1 MTSRYLSIALF
12 IALFSLSANAAN
24 YWNDVPA
31 ASIQTTGE
39 RVIKPEKFRTLSL
52 NIPEM
57 KTLLQSAPL
66 EKNVHPKNSNSV
78 ISLPMPDG
86 TFLRFKFVDS
96 PIMEDGLAAQFP
108 EIKTYLGQG
117 IDDPYSSVRFD
128 MTPLGFHA
136 MIFSERGTVFIDP
149 YAKGDNFNYQS
160 YFKSDFHSDKKMS
173 CEAIDNW
180 DGKPK
185 QAPHTTDVIA
195 EGQLRTYRTVVACT
209 GEYAAYFG
217 GTVNAAMAAIVVSM
231 NRVNG
236 VYENEVSVR
245 MVLVANNSSVV
256 YTNASTDPYTNAN
269 GNTMLGQNQ
278 TTCDNVIGTANY
290 DMGHVFSTGGGG
302 VAYLGCVCVAGNKA
316 RGVTGDS
323 APVGDPYDIDY
334 VAHEMGHQ
342 FGGNHSFNSQ
352 TSSCG
357 GGNRNNN
364 TAFEPGSGSTIMAYA
379 GICGADDLQPH
390 SDPYFHVKNLDEII
404 AYTSVGSGNSCPV
417 TTTTGNL
424 NPVVTVPNGG
434 FTIPISTPFELTGS
448 ATDGNSDPLK
458 YCWEEYDLGPA
469 GTANNPSGNAPI
481 FRSFNPVTS
490 GTRVFPKVSNLI
502 NNTTTIGELL
512 PTYARNLSFRL
523 TARDYR
529 AGGGGIGY
537 SALSFS
543 VSAGAG
549 PFLVTSPNTA
559 ITWNMHSPQTV
570 TWNVAN
576 TSAAPVSAANVDI
589 FLSTDGGNTFPTTLA
604 TGVPNNGSA
613 SVTLPNIQNSSC
625 RIKVKAS
632 NNIFFDISNTN
643 FTITNVVG
651 IGNVNAA
658 PLTFNLAQ
666 NYPNPF
672 NPTTLIN
679 FTIPKTA
686 NVTLKVYDMKGEL
699 VTALID
705 GILTTEGNY
714 SYEFDGSKLA
724 SGMYFYKIEA
734 GQYSETKKMILV
746 K

>member
-1 MTSRYLSIALF
+1 MISRYFFAVVF
-12 IALFSLSANAAN
+12 IALFSLGANAAN
-24 YWNDVPA
+24 YWNDVPEA
-31 ASIQTTGE
+31 NMQITGE
-39 RVIKPEKFRTLSL
+39 RVIKPIKYRTLNL
-52 NIPEM
+52 NVNDLKP
-57 KTLLQSAPL
+57 LLTAAPL

-86 TFLRFKFVDS
+86 TFLRFSFVQS

-128 MTPLGFHA
+128 LTPLGFHA
-136 MIFSERGTVFIDP
+136 MAFTSKGTVFIDP
-149 YAKGDNFNYQS
+149 AAKFDNFNYIS
-160 YFKSDFHSDKKMS
+160 YYKSDFRTDKNMS
-173 CEAIDNW
+173 CEVIDNGNN
-180 DGKPK
+180 DKKTIPFN
-185 QAPHTTDVIA
+185 PDMLA
-195 EGQLRTYRTVVACT
+195 EGQLRTYRTVVACS
-209 GEYAAYFG
+209 GEYASYFG
-217 GTVNAAMAAIVVSM
+217 GTVSAAMAAIVVSM

-236 VYENEVSVR
+236 VYEKEVSVR
-245 MVLVANNSSVV
+245 MVLVSNNSSVV
-256 YTNASTDPYTNAN
+256 YTNSSTDPYTNSN

-278 TTCDNVIGTANY
+278 TTCDNIIGSANY
-290 DMGHVFSTGGGG
+290 DIGHVFSTGGGG

-316 RGVTGDS
+316 RGVTGS
-323 APVGDPYDIDY
+323 PAPVGDPYDIDY

-342 FGGNHSFNSQ
+342 FGGNHSFNSV

-390 SDPYFHVKNLDEII
+390 SDPYFHTKNLDEII
-404 AYTSVGSGNSCPV
+404 AYTSVGGGNSCPV
-417 TTTTGNL
+417 TTTTGNH
-424 NPVVTVPNGG
+424 NPVVTVPTGG

-448 ATDGNSDPLK
+448 ATDVDNDALT
-458 YCWEEYDLGPA
+458 YCWEEYDLGPS
-469 GTANNPSGNAPI
+469 GSPNSPSGNAPI
-481 FRSFNPVTS
+481 FRSFNPVTN

-502 NNTTTIGELL
+502 NNTSTIGEIL
-512 PTYARNLSFRL
+512 PTYARNLQFRL
-523 TARDYR
+523 TARDNKT
-529 AGGGGIGY
+529 GGGGTGL
-537 SALSFS
+537 SALSFA
-543 VSAGAG
+543 VTAGAG

-559 ITWNMHSPQTV
+559 VTWNMHQQQTV

-604 TGVPNNGSA
+604 AGVPNNGSA
-613 SVTLPNIQNSSC
+613 LVTLPNIQNSQA

-651 IGNVNAA
+651 VGNSNSTA
-658 PLTFNLAQ
+658 LTFALNQ
-666 NYPNPF
+666 NFPNPF
-672 NPTTLIN
+672 NPTTMIN
-679 FTIPKTA
+679 FTIPKMSS
-686 NVTLKVYDMKGEL
+686 VTLKVYDMRGNL
-699 VTALID
+699 VAALINNE
-705 GILTTEGNY
+705 LRTEGNY
-714 SYEFDGSKLA
+714 SMEFDGSALA

-734 GQYSETKKMILV
+734 GQFSETRKMILM

>member
-1 MTSRYLSIALF
+1 MTSRYFFTVVF
-12 IALFSLSANAAN
+12 IALFSLGANAAN
-24 YWNDVPA
+24 YWNDVPE
-31 ASIQTTGE
+31 ASMQITGE
-39 RVIKPEKFRTLSL
+39 RVIKPIKYRTLNL
-52 NIPEM
+52 NVNDLKP
-57 KTLLQSAPL
+57 LLTAAPL

-86 TFLRFKFVDS
+86 TFLRFRFVES
-96 PIMEDGLAAQFP
+96 PVMEDGLAVQFP

-128 MTPLGFHA
+128 LTPLGFHA
-136 MIFSERGTVFIDP
+136 MAFTSNGTVFIDP
-149 YAKGDNFNYQS
+149 AARFDNLNYIS
-160 YFKSDFHSDKKMS
+160 YYKSDFRTDKTMP
-173 CEAIDNW
+173 CEVVDNW
-180 DGKPK
+180 RDYVKE
-185 QAPHTTDVIA
+185 APHSTDMLA
-195 EGQLRTYRTVVACT
+195 EGQLRTYRTVIACT

-217 GTVNAAMAAIVVSM
+217 GTVNAALAAIVVSL

-245 MVLVANNSSVV
+245 MVLVANNNAVV
-256 YTNASTDPYTNAN
+256 YTNSGTDPYTNAN

-278 TTCDNVIGTANY
+278 TTCDGQIGTANY
-290 DMGHVFSTGGGG
+290 DIGHVFSTGGGG

-316 RGVTGDS
+316 RGVTGSS

-379 GICGADDLQPH
+379 GICGADNLQPN
-390 SDPYFHVKNLDEII
+390 SDPYFHTKNLDEII
-404 AYTSVGSGNSCPV
+404 AYTSVGGGNSCPV
-417 TTTTGNL
+417 TTTTGNH

-434 FTIPISTPFELTGS
+434 FNIPISTPFELTGS
-448 ATDGNSDPLK
+448 ATDSDNDPLK
-458 YCWEEYDLGPA
+458 YCWEQYDLGPA

-502 NNTTTIGELL
+502 NNTSTIGELL
-512 PTYARNLSFRL
+512 PTYARTLTFRL

-529 AGGGGIGY
+529 AGGGGTGY

-543 VSAGAG
+543 VTAGAG

-559 ITWNMHSPQTV
+559 VTWNMHIPQTV

-604 TGVPNNGSA
+604 TGVPNVGTA
-613 SVTLPNIQNSSC
+613 IVTLPNIQNSSC

-651 IGNVNAA
+651 IGNSSST
-658 PLTFNLAQ
+658 PLTFSLDQ

-672 NPTTLIN
+672 NPSTMIN
-679 FTIPKTA
+679 FTIPKMSP
-686 NVTLKVYDMKGEL
+686 VTLKVYDMRGNLVGEL
-699 VTALID
+699 LSGQVK
-705 GILTTEGNY
+705 TEGNY
-714 SYEFDGSKLA
+714 SVEFDGSALS

-734 GQYSETKKMILV
+734 GQYSETRKMILM